1 MIAVKDR
8 TDFAE
13 RFKQAREARG
23 HSRREA
29 AEEVGCAGMTI
40 YQWEH
45 GREPGPLVLR
55 EAAARY
61 IARGAEAAKP
71 PTNHPVPERL
81 RDQLAHTRRQKD
93 TQ

>member
-1 MIAVKDR
+1 MN
-8 TDFAE
+8 DFAE
-13 RFKQAREARG
+13 RFRQARARRR

-29 AEEVGCAGMTI
+29 AREIGCADMTI

-45 GREPGPLVLR
+45 GREPGPLTLR

-61 IARGAEAAKP
+61 IARGTGATESRADQAA
-71 PTNHPVPERL
+71 PERL

-93 TQ
+93 AQ